1 MNFPVNTDTELYVS
15 WTEYHDKIEQLALN
29 IHRSQWEFDSIIC
42 LAKGGLRIGDIL
54 CRIFDRP
61 LAILSVSSYS
71 GAHKQ
76 TRSKLI
82 IAEHLTAID
91 NNLGKKILL
100 VDDLV
105 DSGISLQ
112 EVTEWLKERYMDSV
126 EEIRSAVIWYK
137 QCSIVKPDYYID
149 YLPTNPWIHQPF
161 EVYEQYQF

>member
-1 MNFPVNTDTELYVS
+1 MNLPVNTDTDLYIS
-15 WTEYHDKIEQLALN
+15 WAEYHDKIEQLALN

-71 GAHKQ
+71 GTHKQ
-76 TRSKLI
+76 TRGKLT

-91 NNLGKKILL
+91 NNLGKKTLL

-112 EVTEWLKERYMDSV
+112 EVTKWLKERYTDSV

-137 QCSIVKPDYYID
+137 QCSIVEPDYYTD

-161 EVYEQYQF
+161 EIYEKFRS